1 MRRGVVVG
9 AIVALALAGC
19 ADNREVVPL
28 SYVDVPSEHG
38 CYLYGPS
45 YFLVADPS
53 FGVALKMSELDGSRY
68 MVYWPRGYTAHRVG
82 TEVEISAPSGRVV
95 AVTGHQYMFPAM
107 SDDDSG
113 RMTAACI
120 MDLGRQ

>member
-28 SYVDVPSEHG
+28 NYVDVPSEHG
-38 CYLYGPS
+38 CYLSGPS

-68 MVYWPRGYTAHRVG
+68 KVYWPRGYIAHRVG
-82 TEVEISAPSGRVV
+82 TEVEVSGPSGRVV

-107 SDDDSG
+107 PGDDSG
-113 RMTAACI
+113 TITAACI
-120 MDLGRQ
+120 MGFQGQ

>member
-113 RMTAACI
+113 RITAACLI
-120 MDLGRQ
+120 NFSQQ